1 MTEIGESAAV
11 DTSAQPSESESE
23 QSHPELELEIIDIL
37 DAAGTS
43 IMNGAS
49 DYDPRQNAVIND
61 TRTVINYEVRNQ
73 DAFVFLS
80 IKPDPGSTV
89 ADDYYRS
96 SDVILFMDL
105 VSPGS
110 HSFDWDGRGVID
122 RRFIIEG
129 DYTVTLDS
137 YCPQCATHVK
147 HTANFHV
154 HKPWAHCFGGI
165 YGGAGHLVGSSLHGD
180 YTARANSAKRRLE
193 SLADGSGFESQS
205 FSAETG
211 ASALVKMHEESAV
224 WFWGGHGGPGIISLP
239 AGGTMTAII
248 SQASVA
254 ATYSAIVT
262 AANCSDVSNL
272 PDHALEDVFLI
283 VLCGCQ
289 TSATPAGATSLP
301 QALVDK
307 GADIV
312 IGFDQSIYTASAN
325 KWTDDFFR
333 FLGLSI
339 GVEDAVRRANTRAAT
354 AQYRQRLNSYRIIVG
369 PGGDR
374 NAKLN
379 PARYGQK
386 VS

>member
-1 MTEIGESAAV
+1 MTEVGESVAV
-11 DTSAQPSESESE
+11 GTPEESSEPD
-23 QSHPELELEIIDIL
+23 QSHPELELEITDIV

-43 IMNGAS
+43 IMNGAN
-49 DYDPRQNAVIND
+49 DYDPRQNAVVGD
-61 TRTVINYEVRNQ
+61 QRTVITYEVRNHPT
-73 DAFVFLS
+73 FVFVS
-80 IKPDPGSTV
+80 IKPDPGSQI
-89 ADDYYRS
+89 AQRYYRRS
-96 SDVILFMDL
+96 NIISFCDI

-110 HSFDWDGRGVID
+110 HTIEWDGRGVID

-129 DYTVTLDS
+129 DYIVTVDGF
-137 YCPQCATHVK
+137 CPHCITHVE

-154 HKPWAHCFGGI
+154 RKPWAHCFGGI
-165 YGGAGHLVGSSLHGD
+165 YGGTGALVGSTLHGN
-180 YTARANSAKRRLE
+180 YTARANSAKTRLE
-193 SLADGSGFESQS
+193 NLSDGSGFESQS
-205 FSAETG
+205 FSTETG

-262 AANCSDVSNL
+262 AANCSDVSAL
-272 PDHALEDVFLI
+272 PDHALEDVFMI

-289 TSATPAGATSLP
+289 TSATPAGGTSLP

-312 IGFDQSIYTASAN
+312 IGFNQSIYTDSAN
-325 KWTDDFFR
+325 QWTDDFFR

-339 GVEDAVRRANTRAAT
+339 GVEDAIRRANARAAT
-354 AQYRQRLNSYRIIVG
+354 AQYRQRLNSYRIFVS
-369 PGGDR
+369 PGGGR

-379 PARYGQK
+379 PARYGKK